1 MECEYAISTVE
12 AAFLHVKV
20 KVYFKVKVV
29 LTILSVSLDF
39 NPVSAPIC
47 VIKRFVYQARARNIF
62 TLPLAPP
69 PPLFLCALSFT
80 LIIFWVVKSTLHGES
95 HS

>member
-20 KVYFKVKVV
+20 KVYFKVKVTV

-47 VIKRFVYQARARNIF
+47 VIKWFVYQARARNIF
-62 TLPLAPP
+62 IMPFAPP
-69 PPLFLCALSFT
+69 PPLFVCLVFHPNHFLGREIYAP
-80 LIIFWVVKSTLHGES
+80 W
-95 HS
+95 

>member
-20 KVYFKVKVV
+20 KVYFKVKVTV

-62 TLPLAPP
+62 MPFAP
-69 PPLFLCALSFT
+69 PPLFLCSLSFT
-80 LIIFWVVKSTLHGES
+80 LIIYGVVKSTPHGES

>member
-47 VIKRFVYQARARNIF
+47 VIKWFVYQARARNIF
-62 TLPLAPP
+62 MPFSPS
-69 PPLFLCALSFT
+69 PPLFLCSLSFT